1 MQNSWNDGY
10 VTDIAYTYG
19 YYRELN
25 PVYLD
30 FCLSLNG
37 FQTPTCSNQNSQ
49 NNIFTYCELGF
60 GQGISLNIHAAA
72 NANRLN
78 CFGNDFNPAQT
89 AFANELANFNSNQNI
104 HCYDDSFADFLQN
117 PDLPNFDYITLHG
130 IWSWISQENQQ
141 CIVDFIA
148 KKLKPGGVVYVSYNT
163 YPGWLE
169 TNPLQKMLSMYN
181 NFLAPP
187 TENAIDRVN
196 SALHLAEKIF
206 ATTKNSEKVIEK
218 IKNLKNGDKHY
229 VNHEYFNRCWYPMY
243 FCDVSEKMATAKLDF
258 ACRTDLAYSSPDL
271 ILGDNEKAKRLL
283 NRISQPIAKEQTL
296 DFLIN
301 CSFRRDIYVKG
312 LRRTSA
318 AEQQQNLLNTYFL
331 NTIAAGSVLPQIAN
345 LNQEIYTEI
354 FGALLKYEN
363 SPKTLQEILDLSP
376 KNLNKK
382 TLTDGL
388 IILVT
393 AGLIHPCKNI
403 NNISKKEI
411 TNAQVY
417 NQQICQMAFKNN
429 ANYYLISPIT
439 GGGLNVSHFSMI
451 LLSQIYDNPENEFNA
466 ELLTKIAFNAYQNLG
481 IKHYKNQVDING
493 NNITI
498 KAKNDAENL
507 EFIQQATSD
516 FLHKQITILKSAKVI

>member
-1 MQNSWNDGY
+1 MQTSWNDGY
-10 VTDIAYTYG
+10 ITDIAYVFG

-37 FQTPTCSNQNSQ
+37 FYTPICSNQ

-72 NANRLN
+72 NAERFKF
-78 CFGNDFNPAQT
+78 FGNDFNPAQT
-89 AFANELANFNSNQNI
+89 AFANQLANFNDSQNI
-104 HCYDDSFADFLQN
+104 HCYEDNFADFLQN

-130 IWSWISQENQQ
+130 IWTWISRENQQ
-141 CIVDFIA
+141 HIINFIA
-148 KKLKPGGVVYVSYNT
+148 KKLNPGGVVYMSYNAL
-163 YPGWLE
+163 PGRNEEL
-169 TNPLQKMLSMYN
+169 PLQKLLN
-181 NFLAPP
+181 LHVKFLGSFAD
-187 TENAIDRVN
+187 NAADRVN
-196 SALHLAEKIF
+196 NALNFADKVFSATKNNENLVEKI
-206 ATTKNSEKVIEK
+206 A
-218 IKNLKNGDKHY
+218 NLKNFDTHY
-229 VNHEYFNRCWYPMY
+229 ISHEYFNHEWNCDY
-243 FCDVSEKMATAKLDF
+243 FCDVAEKMSTAKLDF
-258 ACRTDLAYSSPDL
+258 ACRSDLNYSSLDL
-271 ILGDNEKAKRLL
+271 ILGDNEKYKSLL

-312 LRRTSA
+312 LRKIS
-318 AEQQQNLLNTYFL
+318 EVEKQQIFLNTYFL
-331 NTIAAGSVLPQIAN
+331 NTVAAGSVLPQIEN
-345 LNQEIYTEI
+345 LHQEIYTAI

-376 KNLNKK
+376 KNLDKK
-382 TLTDGL
+382 TLINGL
-388 IILVT
+388 IILVA
-393 AGLIHPCKNI
+393 AGLIQPCKDI
-403 NNISKKEI
+403 KNISKKEI
-411 TNAQVY
+411 TNAQNY

-429 ANYYLISPIT
+429 ANNYLISPIT
-439 GGGLNVSHFSMI
+439 GGGLNVSLFSMI

-466 ELLTKIAFNAYQNLG
+466 ELLAKFAFTTYQNLG
-481 IKHYKNQVDING
+481 IKHYKNQVDANG

-516 FLHKQITILKSAKVI
+516 FLHKQLVILKSAKVI